1 MIDCK
6 VGDFFIGWRE
16 HLACDHCRF
25 INLVCVYERACARK
39 TCLYCFVLNKDL
51 NFLQVLFFYN

>member
-16 HLACDHCRF
+16 HHARDHFDFVNLASVH
-25 INLVCVYERACARK
+25 ERDARASW
-39 TCLYCFVLNKDL
+39 VLA
-51 NFLQVLFFYN
+51 FLFGYF

>member
-25 INLVCVYERACARK
+25 INLVCVHERDARAREGFI
-39 TCLYCFVLNKDL
+39 LYFHN
-51 NFLQVLFFYN
+51 